1 MQTMRDVASAWL
13 VVAVLGLGVVTVW
26 GWGDSS
32 PSAGEAV
39 ACKDSTIH
47 DQTTAALRGVET
59 PGTGWHPV
67 ATLAGLPE
75 TEKTRTTSYEA
86 AEERNLLALEPR
98 PHDPAVMA
106 QGSNTSLNPTSM
118 C

>member
-32 PSAGEAV
+32 PAAGEAV
-39 ACKDSTIH
+39 ACKDLTIQ
-47 DQTTAALRGVET
+47 DQTTAELSGVEV
-59 PGTGWHPV
+59 PRTGWHPV
-67 ATLAGLPE
+67 GALAGLPE

-86 AEERNLLALEPR
+86 AEERNLMALEAPS
-98 PHDPAVMA
+98 HELAVMA
-106 QGSNTSLNPTSM
+106 HGSNTSLNPTSM